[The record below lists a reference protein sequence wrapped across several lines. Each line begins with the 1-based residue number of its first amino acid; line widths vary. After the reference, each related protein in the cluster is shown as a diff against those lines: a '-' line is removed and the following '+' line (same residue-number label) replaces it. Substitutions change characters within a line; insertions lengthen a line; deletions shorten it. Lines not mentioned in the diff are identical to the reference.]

1 MISHFNKGIYSDI
14 LNFKK
19 QSSKYLT
26 MKLKGKVAIVTG
38 AGGGVGKSTTA
49 RLASE
54 GCKVILV
61 GRNRSKLTKVIAD
74 LNDTNNMLALPA
86 DITKEAEILSV
97 VEQSISAFDTIDIL
111 VNNAGILNDPIPFH
125 LMNEDQWDS
134 LISTNLIGTFQ
145 ASKAV
150 LPIMMEKHSG
160 NIINI
165 SSLLGIRAIQ
175 SVPLSVYGVTKAGII
190 MFTKHIA
197 VEYGQ
202 YNIRCNCIAP
212 STIRS
217 PIIEPFLQD
226 EKARN
231 ILESSFPLRRIG
243 DPSDI
248 AGAVAYL
255 SSEESQWITGT
266 TLTIDGGISAR

>member
-1 MISHFNKGIYSDI
+1 
-14 LNFKK
+14 
-19 QSSKYLT
+19 

-38 AGGGVGKSTTA
+38 AGGGVGKSATA

-150 LPIMMEKHSG
+150 LPIMMEKRSG

>member
-1 MISHFNKGIYSDI
+1 
-14 LNFKK
+14 
-19 QSSKYLT
+19 

-38 AGGGVGKSTTA
+38 AGGGVGKSTTT

-54 GCKVILV
+54 GCKVVLV
-61 GRNRSKLTKVIAD
+61 GRNRSKLMKVITD
-74 LNDTNNMLALPA
+74 LNDSNNMLALSA
-86 DITKEAEILSV
+86 DISKEAEILSV

-125 LMNEDQWDS
+125 LMNEDQWNS

-150 LPIMMEKHSG
+150 LPIMMEKRGG

-175 SVPLSVYGVTKAGII
+175 SVPLSVYGVTKAGLI

-202 YNIRCNCIAP
+202 YGIRCNCIAP
-212 STIRS
+212 STIKS

-231 ILESSFPLRRIG
+231 LLESSFPLRRIG
-243 DPSDI
+243 DPNDI
-248 AGAVAYL
+248 AAAVVYL
-255 SSEESQWITGT
+255 TSDESQWITGT

>member
-1 MISHFNKGIYSDI
+1 
-14 LNFKK
+14 
-19 QSSKYLT
+19 

-61 GRNRSKLTKVIAD
+61 GRNRSKLTKVIAE
-74 LNDTNNMLALPA
+74 LNDSNNMLALSA
-86 DITKEAEILSV
+86 DISKEAEILSV

-111 VNNAGILNDPIPFH
+111 INNAGILNDPVPFH
-125 LMNEDQWDS
+125 LMNEDQWNS

-145 ASKAV
+145 VSKAV
-150 LPIMMEKHSG
+150 LPIMMEKRSG

-175 SVPLSVYGVTKAGII
+175 SVPLSVYGVTKAGLI

-202 YNIRCNCIAP
+202 YGIRCNCIAP
-212 STIRS
+212 STIKS

-226 EKARN
+226 EKARSM
-231 ILESSFPLRRIG
+231 LESSFPLRRIG

-248 AGAVAYL
+248 AAAVVYL
-255 SSEESQWITGT
+255 TSDESQWITGT

>member
-1 MISHFNKGIYSDI
+1 
-14 LNFKK
+14 
-19 QSSKYLT
+19 

-54 GCKVILV
+54 GCKVVLV
-61 GRNRSKLTKVIAD
+61 GRNRSKLMKVITD
-74 LNDTNNMLALPA
+74 LNDSNNMLALSA
-86 DITKEAEILSV
+86 DISKEAEILSV

-125 LMNEDQWDS
+125 LMNEDQWNS

-150 LPIMMEKHSG
+150 LPIMMEKRGG

-175 SVPLSVYGVTKAGII
+175 SVPLSVYGVTKAGLIL
-190 MFTKHIA
+190 FTKHIA

-202 YNIRCNCIAP
+202 YGIRCNCIAP
-212 STIRS
+212 STIKS

-231 ILESSFPLRRIG
+231 LLESSFPLRRIG
-243 DPSDI
+243 DPNDI
-248 AGAVAYL
+248 AAAVVYL
-255 SSEESQWITGT
+255 TSDESQWITGT

>member
-1 MISHFNKGIYSDI
+1 MISHFNKWIYSDI

>member
-1 MISHFNKGIYSDI
+1 MISHFNKRIYSDI

-248 AGAVAYL
+248 AWAVAYL